1 MSTFQSWIFCRFK
14 GCLPTNPFNPTSG
27 LTRSPN
33 NCAVHVTNGDVIA
46 AFNSHSPLTTRRKQ
60 KGWHERSNLKD
71 TIAGH
76 MEFPRVGIEQLCG
89 NNIHC
94 REVKCLTM
102 ADTMRLGQDTT
113 PIICMERQTLRG
125 KVTHDNK
132 LKGKLSNLAYD
143 MREKK
148 NRWFWKNGYN
158 PNNGREGKRTMRKP

>member
-1 MSTFQSWIFCRFK
+1 MK
-14 GCLPTNPFNPTSG
+14 GGCQLFNPGSSAVSRVALPTNPFNPTSG

-33 NCAVHVTNGDVIA
+33 NCAVHVTNGDAIA

-94 REVKCLTM
+94 REEVSNHGGYYETR
-102 ADTMRLGQDTT
+102 AR
-113 PIICMERQTLRG
+113 
-125 KVTHDNK
+125 HDPDYIVWRDK
-132 LKGKLSNLAYD
+132 H
-143 MREKK
+143 
-148 NRWFWKNGYN
+148 
-158 PNNGREGKRTMRKP
+158 